1 MSEIYMRCLDFHE
14 ATDASYI
21 RGYTHASPCNTI
33 SEDGCI
39 IDLYIKYFI
48 VVSCS
53 IVAEIRYEGERYEFF
68 LSKFFFFFTNGVV
81 NNYDTAYPHFDY
93 L

>member
-21 RGYTHASPCNTI
+21 RGLYTHASSYNTI

-39 IDLYIKYFI
+39 IDLYIKQFI
-48 VVSCS
+48 VVSCL
-53 IVAEIRYEGERYEFF
+53 VAEIRYEGERYDFF
-68 LSKFFFFFTNGVV
+68 LSNFFFFFFF
-81 NNYDTAYPHFDY
+81 HRRSCK
-93 L
+93 